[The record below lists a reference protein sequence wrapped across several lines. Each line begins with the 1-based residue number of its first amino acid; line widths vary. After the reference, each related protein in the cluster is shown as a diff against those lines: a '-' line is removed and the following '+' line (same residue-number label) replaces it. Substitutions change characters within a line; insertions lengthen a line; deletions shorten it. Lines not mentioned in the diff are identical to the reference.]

1 MFDVLLA
8 SRLYFRQTMLLRNGV
23 LPSIAVTWALAAV
36 LLLGA
41 GSPTL
46 WACDGGTVVPEPGNN
61 TGLVEDCKVLLA
73 LRDGVAGANL
83 GWDTQLA
90 ITSWPGVVV
99 SGSPRRVTELRLPG
113 NQLTGFI
120 PPELAQL
127 THLKLLDFSRNR
139 LTGFIPPELAQL
151 TQLQGLDFR
160 GNGLEGPIPVEL
172 AQLSQLSWLDLG
184 TNQLVGPIPV
194 ELGQLTQLEWLS
206 LSGNQL
212 TGTIPVELGQ
222 LTRLG
227 WLVLGG
233 NQLLGP
239 IPPGLG
245 QLSHL
250 EWLDLGLNQ
259 LVGPIP
265 LELAQLTQLELFW
278 LGGNQLTGPIPP
290 GLGQLTQLRWL
301 DFSRNQLTGPI
312 PPGLGQLSQL
322 QKLLLYD
329 NQLTGSIPVELG
341 QLSQK
346 LESLGLGSNRLTGP
360 IPAELGQLS
369 HLGVLSLGGNQLTG
383 LIPSEL
389 AKLSLLTGLYLHDNQ
404 LTGSIPPE
412 LGRLFW
418 LHSLHLYDNQLT
430 GPIPPELG
438 KLSHLDWLDLS
449 RNQLTGP
456 IPVELS
462 QLSKLRQ
469 LHLDSNQLTG
479 PIPPELAQLSQ
490 LWYLHLQH
498 NQLTGPIPPELGR
511 IPRLDYFSFRGN
523 QLTGGFIHIPDLYVL
538 HFDAIWVAPGQIEAT
553 WDDSGDPTAS
563 YEYSWSNGPIF
574 PPQGRESVA
583 PKWSD
588 WEEIPATM
596 LRAGEGVTITAAL
609 IDLPTDIGLIR
620 VRARNRNGFSRA
632 EYVRMRSLE
641 NATSFW
647 VPVRGSFSLRNAWES
662 DSMDVGYARIEPHAS
677 TFPPS
682 AVAIF
687 GFTKDGV
694 RVTEAAVPATA
705 ATLAGRIFAEVDGP
719 VTTGV
724 AMANPNDETATVS
737 FTLTDQSGVQIG
749 SGIFSIEANT
759 QIAKFLEEAPFN
771 APKPMIG
778 TFSYTSSIPVATVA
792 LRGLTNARSEFLI
805 TTLPVAPLSSITYEE
820 VVLPHF
826 VDGSGWTTQIVLVNP
841 TDHVIGGSVRFFG
854 QGRGSSVAPLVP
866 LTLDD
871 GRIGSEFSYAI
882 APRSSRRLHTMNPA
896 GVLHVGS
903 VRVVPDTGAAA
914 PAALVIFSLEKE
926 DVTVSEVGVASLP
939 AGSGFRMYVELEG
952 GPPGQAGSIQT
963 GLSIANA
970 GSTAA
975 TVVLELTDPR
985 GHAVGPRATLQI
997 PRAGQVAKFIYE
1009 LFPEIS
1015 APFSGILRIAS
1026 TFPSPFHSR
1035 TTDLAV
1041 VGLRGRT
1048 NERGDFLMTSIPPIN
1063 ESVSTASATFFP
1075 YIADGDGWSTEFILF
1090 GGTAGQSSAGHLGF
1104 FTQSGA
1110 PWFLNLR

>member
-1 MFDVLLA
+1 
-8 SRLYFRQTMLLRNGV
+8 MLLRNGV
-23 LPSIAVTWALAAV
+23 LPSIAVTWTVTAF

-46 WACDGGTVVPEPGNN
+46 WACDGDTLVPDPSNN
-61 TGLVEDCKVLLA
+61 PGLVEDCKVLLA
-73 LRDGVAGANL
+73 LRDGVFDANL
-83 GWDTQLA
+83 DWDTQSA

-99 SGSPRRVTELRLPG
+99 AGSPHRVTELRLRG
-113 NQLTGFI
+113 NQLTGLI
-120 PPELAQL
+120 PPE
-127 THLKLLDFSRNR
+127 
-139 LTGFIPPELAQL
+139 
-151 TQLQGLDFR
+151 
-160 GNGLEGPIPVEL
+160 
-172 AQLSQLSWLDLG
+172 
-184 TNQLVGPIPV
+184 
-194 ELGQLTQLEWLS
+194 
-206 LSGNQL
+206 
-212 TGTIPVELGQ
+212 
-222 LTRLG
+222 
-227 WLVLGG
+227 
-233 NQLLGP
+233 
-239 IPPGLG
+239 LG

-250 EWLDLGLNQ
+250 KLLELRDNRLTGPIPPELTQLTQLQWLDFRGNR

-265 LELAQLTQLELFW
+265 LELAHLTQLEALR

-290 GLGQLTQLRWL
+290 GLGQLTRLRWLDFSSNQLTGPIPVELGQLTLLQWLDLRGNQLVGPIPLELAHLTQLEAFRLGGNQLTGPIPPGLGQLTRLRSL

-322 QKLLLYD
+322 EKLLLYD
-329 NQLTGSIPVELG
+329 NQLTGPIPPGLG
-341 QLSQK
+341 RLSQK
-346 LESLGLGSNRLTGP
+346 LEWLGLSNNRLTGP

-369 HLGVLSLGGNQLTG
+369 HLGVLDLGGNQLTG

-389 AKLSLLTGLYLHDNQ
+389 AKLSLLTGLHLYDNQLTGSIPPELGRLFWLHSLYLHDNQ

-430 GPIPPELG
+430 GSIPPELG

-538 HFDAIWVAPGQIEAT
+538 HLDAIWVAPGQIEAT

-563 YEYSWSNGPIF
+563 YEYSWSNGPIL
-574 PPQGRESVA
+574 PSRGRESVA
-583 PKWSD
+583 TKWSD
-588 WEEIPATM
+588 WKEIPATM
-596 LRAGEGVTITAAL
+596 LRAGEGVTITAEL
-609 IDLPTDIGLIR
+609 TDLPTDINLIR
-620 VRARNRNGFSRA
+620 VRAGNRNWFSFA
-632 EYVRMRSLE
+632 ESVRLRSPE

-647 VPVRGSFSLRNAWES
+647 VPVRGSFSLSNAWDS
-662 DSMDVGYARIEPHAS
+662 DSMEVGYARIEPRAS

-682 AVAIF
+682 AVAIY
-687 GFTKDGV
+687 GLTKNGV

-705 ATLAGRIFAEVDGP
+705 ATLAGRIFAEVDGS
-719 VTTGV
+719 VRTGV

-737 FTLTDQSGVQIG
+737 YTLRDQAGVQIG
-749 SGIFSIEANT
+749 SGIFSIGANA
-759 QIAKFLEEAPFN
+759 QIAKFLDEAPFN
-771 APKPMIG
+771 APRPMIG
-778 TFSYTSSIPVATVA
+778 TFSYATSIPVAVVA

-805 TTLPVAPLSSITYEE
+805 TTLPVAPLSSITHEE

-826 VDGSGWTTQIVLVNP
+826 VDGSGWTTEIVLVNP
-841 TDHVIGGSVRFFG
+841 TDHAIGGSVRFFG

-882 APRSSRRLHTMNPA
+882 APRSSRRLRTMNPA

-914 PAALVIFSLEKE
+914 PTALVIFSLEKD
-926 DVTVSEVGVASLP
+926 DVTVSEAGVSSHP
-939 AGSGFRMYVELEG
+939 AGSGFRMYVESEG
-952 GPPGQAGSIQT
+952 GSPGEAGSIQT
-963 GLSIANA
+963 GLAIANT
-970 GSTAA
+970 GYAA
-975 TVVLELTDPR
+975 VTVALELTDPQ
-985 GHAVGPRATLQI
+985 GHVVGPAATLQI
-997 PRAGQVAKFIYE
+997 PPAGQVSKFIYE
-1009 LFPEIS
+1009 LFPEIA
-1015 APFSGILRIAS
+1015 APFSGILRIS
-1026 TFPSPFHSR
+1026 SRLRSPFHSR

-1063 ESVSTASATFFP
+1063 ESVSPASATFFP
-1075 YIADGDGWSTEFILF
+1075 HIADGGGWSTQFILF
-1090 GGTAGQSSAGHLGF
+1090 GGTAGQPSMGQLRF
-1104 FTQSGA
+1104 FRQSGE
-1110 PWFLNLR
+1110 PWFLNPR

>member
-1 MFDVLLA
+1 
-8 SRLYFRQTMLLRNGV
+8 MLLRNGV

-46 WACDGGTVVPEPGNN
+46 WACDGGTLVPDTRNN
-61 TGLVEDCKVLLA
+61 PGLVEDCIVLLA
-73 LRDGVAGANL
+73 LRDQVDGVNL
-83 GWDTQLA
+83 VWDTQLA

-160 GNGLEGPIPVEL
+160 GNGLVGPIPVEL
-172 AQLSQLSWLDLG
+172 GQLSQLSWLDLG

-233 NQLLGP
+233 NQLVGP

-278 LGGNQLTGPIPP
+278 LVGNQLTGPIPP

-322 QKLLLYD
+322 QHLLLYD
-329 NQLTGSIPVELG
+329 NQLTGPIPVELG
-341 QLSQK
+341 QLSH
-346 LESLGLGSNRLTGP
+346 LRELSLGGNKLTGP
-360 IPAELGQLS
+360 IPVELGQ
-369 HLGVLSLGGNQLTG
+369 
-383 LIPSEL
+383 
-389 AKLSLLTGLYLHDNQ
+389 LSLLTGLNLYDNQ

-430 GPIPPELG
+430 GLIPVDLG
-438 KLSHLDWLDLS
+438 RLSHLDWLDLS

-490 LWYLHLQH
+490 LWYLHLQN

-523 QLTGGFIHIPDLYVL
+523 QLTGGFAHIPDLYVL
-538 HFDAIWVAPGQIEAT
+538 HLDAIWVAPGQIEAT

-563 YEYSWSNGPIF
+563 YEYSWSNGPIH

-583 PKWSD
+583 PKWND

-609 IDLPTDIGLIR
+609 VDLPTDINLIR
-620 VRARNRNGFSRA
+620 VRARNRNGFSLA
-632 EYVRMRSLE
+632 ESVRMRSLE

-647 VPVRGSFSLRNAWES
+647 VPVRGSFSLSNAWES

-682 AVAIF
+682 AMAIF

-694 RVTEAAVPATA
+694 RVTEAAVPAA
-705 ATLAGRIFAEVDGP
+705 VATLEGRIFAEVDGA

-737 FTLTDQSGVQIG
+737 FTLTDQAGVQIG
-749 SGIFSIEANT
+749 SGIFSIGANA
-759 QIAKFLEEAPFN
+759 QISKFLDEAPFN
-771 APKPMIG
+771 APRPMIG

-792 LRGLTNARSEFLI
+792 LRGLTNARSEYLI
-805 TTLPVAPLSSITYEE
+805 TTLPVASLSSITYEE

-841 TDHVIGGSVRFFG
+841 TDREIGGSVRFFG
-854 QGRGSSVAPLVP
+854 QGRGSAAAPRVP
-866 LTLDD
+866 LMLDD

-882 APRSSRRLHTMNPA
+882 APRSSRRLRTTNPA

-914 PAALVIFSLEKE
+914 PTELVIFSLEKD
-926 DVTVSEVGVASLP
+926 DVTVSEAGVASRP
-939 AGSGFRMYVELEG
+939 AGSGFRMYVESEG
-952 GPPGQAGSIQT
+952 GPPGEAGSIQT
-963 GLSIANA
+963 GLAIANT
-970 GSTAA
+970 GSAA
-975 TVVLELTDPR
+975 VTVVLELTDPR

-997 PRAGQVAKFIYE
+997 PPAGQVSKFIYE

-1026 TFPSPFHSR
+1026 RLRSPFHSR

-1063 ESVSTASATFFP
+1063 ESVSPASATFFP
-1075 YIADGDGWSTEFILF
+1075 HIADGDGWSTEFILF
-1090 GGTAGQSSAGHLGF
+1090 GGTAGQSSAGQLRF
-1104 FTQSGA
+1104 FRQSGE
-1110 PWFLNLR
+1110 PWFLNPR